1 MPEAASKYAILTLDR
16 GFTARG
22 SDVSIPRLAL
32 PERRPYRNGE
42 VAEFNKEQLVM
53 FERLL
58 LNQKKE
64 LLQETVRAVQ
74 EMNEPNDSFADP
86 TDRASWESESTRDL
100 RIRDRERKLLE
111 KIDQALQRIVDGTF
125 GECEECGDMISVGRL
140 RARPVTTLCIQCKAE
155 QEAKELKPNFNES

>member
-1 MPEAASKYAILTLDR
+1 M
-16 GFTARG
+16 
-22 SDVSIPRLAL
+22 
-32 PERRPYRNGE
+32 
-42 VAEFNKEQLVM
+42 AEFNKEQLLM

-111 KIDQALQRIVDGTF
+111 KIDQALQRIVDGTY

>member
-1 MPEAASKYAILTLDR
+1 MPEPASKYAILTLDR

-32 PERRPYRNGE
+32 PERRPYRNGD

-111 KIDQALQRIVDGTF
+111 KIDAALQRIVDGTY

>member
-1 MPEAASKYAILTLDR
+1 
-16 GFTARG
+16 
-22 SDVSIPRLAL
+22 
-32 PERRPYRNGE
+32 
-42 VAEFNKEQLVM
+42 VAEFNKEQLLM

-111 KIDQALQRIVDGTF
+111 KIDQALQRIVDGTY